1 MAPDLR
7 DHGSDNIICELVM
20 QNILDSTLACSL
32 KTLAAADY
40 LTSHNQRIQGVPI
53 KQSQKTQAF
62 CRRFCDAI

>member
-7 DHGSDNIICELVM
+7 DHVSDNIICEVLM

-40 LTSHNQRIQGVPI
+40 LASHDQRI
-53 KQSQKTQAF
+53 
-62 CRRFCDAI
+62 